1 MDVLLSVISTLVPT
15 LSAIASLAYWLGRKF
30 AEVNGRFAILDE
42 RVDKLSAGLNERL
55 GRLESAFVQ
64 FSDVLLTIL
73 GSKSVLTDTEVMALR
88 GMTRS
93 MVPAAKSKYYTEE
106 VRRRLIE
113 LLDKDPREY
122 TMGDIEELENIAE
135 LIEKEGFEAK
145 RRDLTRYSWI
155 LRYYA
160 MAVRAVYIYP
170 KLSKQMEKALAP

>member
-15 LSAIASLAYWLGRKF
+15 LSAIASPAYWLGRKF

-42 RVDKLSAGLNERL
+42 RL

-64 FSDVLLTIL
+64 FSGVLFTIL
-73 GSKSVLTDTEVMALR
+73 GSKGVLTDAEVMALR

-93 MVPAAKSKYYTEE
+93 MIPAAKSKYYTEE
-106 VRRRLIE
+106 VRRRLIG
-113 LLDKDPREY
+113 LLDKDLREY

-135 LIEKEGFEAK
+135 LIEKEGFEA

-170 KLSKQMEKALAP
+170 KLSKHMEKAPAP

>member
-1 MDVLLSVISTLVPT
+1 VYKRQLLSTLIPT

-30 AEVNGRFAILDE
+30 AEVNGR
-42 RVDKLSAGLNERL
+42 L
-55 GRLESAFVQ
+55 GRLENAFTQ

-73 GSKSVLTDTEVMALR
+73 GSKGMLTDTEVMALR
-88 GMTRS
+88 GIVRS
-93 MVPAAKSKYYTEE
+93 MAPAARSKHYTEE
-106 VRRRLIE
+106 VRRKLIE

-122 TMGDIEELENIAE
+122 GMGDTEELENIAE

-170 KLSKQMEKALAP
+170 RLSKQMERAPVP

>member
-30 AEVNGRFAILDE
+30 AEANGRFAILD
-42 RVDKLSAGLNERL
+42 ERL

-64 FSDVLLTIL
+64 FSDLLLTIL
-73 GSKSVLTDTEVMALR
+73 GSKGVLTDAEVMALR

-93 MVPAAKSKYYTEE
+93 MVPAARSKYYTEE

-170 KLSKQMEKALAP
+170 KLSKQMEKAPAP

>member
-30 AEVNGRFAILDE
+30 AEVNGKFAILD
-42 RVDKLSAGLNERL
+42 ERL

-73 GSKSVLTDTEVMALR
+73 GSKGMLTDTEVMALR

-93 MVPAAKSKYYTEE
+93 MVPAARSKYYTEE
-106 VRRRLIE
+106 VRKKLIE

-170 KLSKQMEKALAP
+170 KLSKQMEKAPAP